1 LRLDPSFVCSVCQAV
16 ERNPNQVLHL
26 FFIWCWRKYEIKLV
40 VLFWVVSAEGI
51 KAGAKSAAIVAI
63 ATAIPTVSLLF
74 SQWPSLSVA
83 LLLLVVY
90 YSLSL
95 QFLQVGLQLL
105 LHHMKK
111 KLVDV
116 FCTFLYLLFFLFL
129 FPFLQWDQMTG
140 FRV

>member
-1 LRLDPSFVCSVCQAV
+1 MRLDPSFVCSVCQAI

-26 FFIWCWRKYEIKLV
+26 FLIWCWRKYEIKLV

-111 KLVDV
+111 KLVD
-116 FCTFLYLLFFLFL
+116 FFAHLSTFFFFFFFFLSCIG
-129 FPFLQWDQMTG
+129 T
-140 FRV
+140 R

>member
-1 LRLDPSFVCSVCQAV
+1 
-16 ERNPNQVLHL
+16 
-26 FFIWCWRKYEIKLV
+26 LV

-95 QFLQVGLQLL
+95 QFLAGGITASSSPHEEETGGCF
-105 LHHMKK
+105 LHIS
-111 KLVDV
+111 LPS
-116 FCTFLYLLFFLFL
+116 FFSFS
-129 FPFLQWDQMTG
+129 FPFLALGPDD
-140 FRV
+140 RV